1 VVCYLNIVKVCLYYD
16 THCDLS
22 GILKH
27 QVPWDPGGSTWH
39 WLEVKPKIKEGGML
53 ATFPDYHHGL
63 DLGLPL
69 LDLGLSEAPEV
80 ATTYTRELTS
90 DNSAWIWT
98 ASAST
103 A

>member
-1 VVCYLNIVKVCLYYD
+1 MPPTPVKLELN
-16 THCDLS
+16 
-22 GILKH
+22 
-27 QVPWDPGGSTWH
+27 
-39 WLEVKPKIKEGGML
+39 KIACIYPSRAPFNTLL

-69 LDLGLSEAPEV
+69 LELGLSEAPEV
-80 ATTYTRELTS
+80 ATTYTRELAS
-90 DNSAWIWT
+90 ENGAWIWT